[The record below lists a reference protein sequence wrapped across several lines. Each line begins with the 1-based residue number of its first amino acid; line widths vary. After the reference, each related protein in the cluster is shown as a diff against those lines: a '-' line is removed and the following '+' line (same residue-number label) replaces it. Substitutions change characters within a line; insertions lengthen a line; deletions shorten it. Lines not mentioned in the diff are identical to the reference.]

1 MSVDV
6 LAPKPMMPMIIEGLR
21 ASSTL
26 HCLWE
31 KDDPDAYLRAN
42 AAKFQAIA
50 TGGHIKV
57 DGAYMSQFPNLKIV
71 ANFGVGYDT
80 VDAKWA
86 GQHGIIVTNTPDV
99 LTEEV
104 ADTALGLLIM
114 TMRELSQSERYLRAG
129 KWVSE
134 GAYPLTHNTLR
145 GKKLGILALGRIGKA
160 IATRCEAFGLTI
172 VYHTR
177 TEQKDVPYTYYPT
190 LKGMAQDVDI
200 LMSVAPGGAA
210 THHIINAE
218 ILEALGPT
226 GVLINIGRGSVVDEQ
241 ALIRALR
248 DKKIFSAGLDVFD
261 DEPNVPAELIAMDN
275 IGLLPHVGSASHHTR
290 NLMGQ
295 RVVDNIKAFIA
306 GKSPVSPVA
315 ETPFKGW

>member
-1 MSVDV
+1 
-6 LAPKPMMPMIIEGLR
+6 
-21 ASSTL
+21 
-26 HCLWE
+26 
-31 KDDPDAYLRAN
+31 
-42 AAKFQAIA
+42 
-50 TGGHIKV
+50 
-57 DGAYMSQFPNLKIV
+57 
-71 ANFGVGYDT
+71 
-80 VDAKWA
+80 
-86 GQHGIIVTNTPDV
+86 
-99 LTEEV
+99 
-104 ADTALGLLIM
+104 
-114 TMRELSQSERYLRAG
+114 
-129 KWVSE
+129 
-134 GAYPLTHNTLR
+134 
-145 GKKLGILALGRIGKA
+145 
-160 IATRCEAFGLTI
+160 
-172 VYHTR
+172 
-177 TEQKDVPYTYYPT
+177 VPYTYYPT
-190 LKGMAQDVDI
+190 LKAMAQDVDI

-218 ILEALGPT
+218 ILEALGPM

-275 IGLLPHVGSASHHTR
+275 IVLLPHVGSASHHTR